1 MHEGQGEDAFTK
13 QFGCDVLGGRHQGD
27 VDEVRT
33 ARTAQ
38 VRMGETKDAVLVE
51 IIAAAGIPSDV
62 LFGLGTKLNHS
73 LRHCR
78 TRESAAAQGTRI
90 VGLRAYKRID
100 ILCVVCR
107 YAAHGYASGQTN
119 ECYAFCVQHIKK
131 VLSLAAKF
139 GNSFVIF
146 KKKTTFV
153 AKKIRKHMKRP
164 LVLLLAVL
172 PFQAFSI
179 SPDDSLRVDTLRQ
192 VDVQADSVLR
202 VNEAIRQTLER
213 EKSARIGT
221 LSVSDVIGGKATDKI
236 LHPFAVKERKREKKH
251 ARDRKIL
258 KEYEELGR
266 IKTFEE
272 LLDEAVRQQAIED
285 GKEPPTR
292 SGKKK

>member
-1 MHEGQGEDAFTK
+1 
-13 QFGCDVLGGRHQGD
+13 
-27 VDEVRT
+27 
-33 ARTAQ
+33 
-38 VRMGETKDAVLVE
+38 
-51 IIAAAGIPSDV
+51 
-62 LFGLGTKLNHS
+62 
-73 LRHCR
+73 
-78 TRESAAAQGTRI
+78 
-90 VGLRAYKRID
+90 
-100 ILCVVCR
+100 
-107 YAAHGYASGQTN
+107 
-119 ECYAFCVQHIKK
+119 
-131 VLSLAAKF
+131 
-139 GNSFVIF
+139 
-146 KKKTTFV
+146 
-153 AKKIRKHMKRP
+153 MKRP

-172 PFQAFSI
+172 PFQAFSTP
-179 SPDDSLRVDTLRQ
+179 PDDSLRVDTLRQ
-192 VDVQADSVLR
+192 VDVHADSALR